1 MTTTSRSELPLRNL
15 KILRN
20 STRNLRKR
28 APRMV
33 CGWNII
39 ISSKLLLFQSP
50 RSWTLR
56 LKSHVSPSQRSHWG
70 FLLSSLRFNPAPFR
84 TRKMTQPLK
93 FLLSDSTAL
102 MKPFCS
108 RWKMVLGILS
118 AVERIIKRKRRLSR
132 SRRAT
137 RWWPSSTNVSSA
149 QDILKAHRHWAVTR
163 PKHTLRWVPNMPRKC
178 KFEKKIWR
186 ELGFWKTSKMGYR
199 KSFSLIK
206 LNLRNF
212 WESSE
217 INSLREPLENKLRHS

>member
-1 MTTTSRSELPLRNL
+1 MTTTSKSELLLRNL
-15 KILRN
+15 KILWN
-20 STRNLRKR
+20 STRNLRKN

-39 ISSKLLLFQSP
+39 NSSKLLPFQSQ
-50 RSWTLR
+50 RSWTPR

-70 FLLSSLRFNPAPFR
+70 FLLSSLSLIPAPSW
-84 TRKMTQPLK
+84 TRKMTQP
-93 FLLSDSTAL
+93 LLSDSTAL

-137 RWWPSSTNVSSA
+137 RWWPSRTNVSSA
-149 QDILKAHRHWAVTR
+149 QDILKAHRHWAVT
-163 PKHTLRWVPNMPRKC
+163 PQKHTLRWVSNMPRKC
-178 KFEKKIWR
+178 KFDKKIWR
-186 ELGFWKTSKMGYR
+186 ELGLWKTSKMGYR

-212 WESSE
+212 WESLK